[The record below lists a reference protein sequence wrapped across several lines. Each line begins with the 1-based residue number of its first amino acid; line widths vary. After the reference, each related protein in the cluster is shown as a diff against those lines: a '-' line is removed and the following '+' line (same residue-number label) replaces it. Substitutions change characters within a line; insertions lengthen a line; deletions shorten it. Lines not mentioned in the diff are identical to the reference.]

1 MENTETKSNYTEIE
15 SNFDI
20 NDDKEDEDKKDKE
33 SEDKEDKK
41 DDFTLRMQELEKVL
55 NQNKKKLFTY
65 DYLRHH
71 SIHEFFINLKKESM
85 THKDTALN
93 VAKKIYNE
101 GPWKARIIRKWAKN
115 WIENGSLPVN
125 LQGCH
130 QKIKSFIDDEDV
142 IRKSLKF
149 IHTNKGKI
157 MLKLYKT
164 FIEETLFSQIGV
176 YKSISE
182 KTARI

>member
-1 MENTETKSNYTEIE
+1 MSNATYYRKYGLSGLFMKVAKDFSLIIQYFVKKNEMENTETKSNYTEIE

-55 NQNKKKLFTY
+55 NQNKKKLSTY
-65 DYLRHH
+65 DYLRHRL
-71 SIHEFFINLKKESM
+71 IHEFFINLKKESM

-101 GPWKARIIRKWAKN
+101 GPWKARIIRKWAK
-115 WIENGSLPVN
+115 G
-125 LQGCH
+125 
-130 QKIKSFIDDEDV
+130 
-142 IRKSLKF
+142 
-149 IHTNKGKI
+149 
-157 MLKLYKT
+157 
-164 FIEETLFSQIGV
+164 
-176 YKSISE
+176 
-182 KTARI
+182 